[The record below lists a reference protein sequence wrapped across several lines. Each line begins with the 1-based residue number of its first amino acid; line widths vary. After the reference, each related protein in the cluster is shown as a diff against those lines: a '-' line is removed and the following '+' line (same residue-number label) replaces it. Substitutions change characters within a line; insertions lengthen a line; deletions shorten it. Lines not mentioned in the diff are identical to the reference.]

1 MFIFKNREI
10 IDLSVDNIKHWDSP
24 DYVDAYID
32 YAVWKDTGIKLTDTE
47 LDELNE
53 DSSLVYDAVMAYL
66 Y

>member
-32 YAVWKDTGIKLTDTE
+32 YAVWKDTGIKLTDAE

-53 DSSLVYDAVMAYL
+53 NSSLVYDAVMAYL